1 MSNVVQSPI
10 GGDREERGK
19 VGKIKKKGWGNIDGG
34 GGGSPKN
41 RGVRTPVPT
50 MQSLKVSVI

>member
-34 GGGSPKN
+34 GGGLQKIGELGPLCQLCKA
-41 RGVRTPVPT
+41 
-50 MQSLKVSVI
+50 